1 MPSWPDIVGA
11 APVAAQSGQTR
22 WSVPAA
28 GPRLKPG
35 AKDHEAPP
43 GLGRAR
49 EGTGPGEGT
58 GPSPTIPDIPIPA
71 LVRTP
76 IPDFQFLAYGSRWA
90 TG

>member
-22 WSVPAA
+22 WSVP
-28 GPRLKPG
+28 
-35 AKDHEAPP
+35 P
-43 GLGRAR
+43 GLGGAR